1 MSIKIESH
9 NTINASDAAR
19 MPQDN
24 STQSSVSFR
33 IYELASPIFKKI
45 RDTAY
50 FIVSQR
56 GAFIQKAVEI
66 SNWALTSKP
75 PTFIGTYL
83 YGDTTLQKK
92 LDRHETLDILKPPQ
106 SAAPDTLELEKADYS
121 EEGEKDSTQMDLNFQ
136 NYKFD
141 KRAEN
146 EFEESISK
154 ISSLQDKSLIASIAV
169 ETSPE
174 SPSNEEQR
182 DSKIEDSFEIIQPLS
197 PELVEEMQNVSY
209 VTPGSM
215 TRVEQIWKNI
225 QTFNPFNSKTWGITA
240 PSNTTPDLDP
250 QDHSYKDLQI
260 ITPIIRDLRESR
272 IDSTSF
278 SIEQIKKDLTR
289 MNIIVNG
296 FRCSNI
302 QDFISHFGLTL
313 NAAETDILPTPNP
326 IIPKILNFAHQGT
339 LAFGCVQ
346 MSKKLK
352 NLSEPTLLFTQLP
365 EIFGN
370 INIHWDPEFP
380 EKTEIVCEE
389 HFQLKHLQEE
399 PNLVPNSIHLLRV
412 KNFLDREEITFT
424 KVHPEENAGTED
436 DFELVNRLEVEK
448 ESISADDDFEIFD
461 SNEITERSNEKEL
474 DDDFE
479 SIGSFDE
486 EDNTESNFDIALN
499 NLLNN
504 TNSPLLSGITSE
516 YLNALKNK
524 HPNFIYNDRLIYG
537 NIPITTDKIIEFLS
551 DLKNKHP
558 SNQVIFL
565 PFLVKGWTI
574 DHAVVA
580 VINLPNETIE
590 YFDPKGQSWFTTR
603 TEKQSSKNVFDFLIE
618 IGQKIISPTFSKEKV
633 LYNTKNIPQG
643 SFDNINC
650 GAFCLQFIEERVN
663 NNSFD
668 TIEDG
673 IVDKLINP
681 IEIRHQLANNLI
693 QNTY

>member
-33 IYELASPIFKKI
+33 IYELVSPIFKKI

-66 SNWALTSKP
+66 SNWALTSNP

-83 YGDTTLQKK
+83 YRDTTLQKK

-106 SAAPDTLELEKADYS
+106 STAPDTLELEKADYS

-154 ISSLQDKSLIASIAV
+154 ISSLQDKSLIASLAV

-225 QTFNPFNSKTWGITA
+225 QTFNPFNSKTWGITT

-250 QDHSYKDLQI
+250 QDHFYKDLQI

-272 IDSTSF
+272 
-278 SIEQIKKDLTR
+278 
-289 MNIIVNG
+289 
-296 FRCSNI
+296 
-302 QDFISHFGLTL
+302 
-313 NAAETDILPTPNP
+313 LP
-326 IIPKILNFAHQGT
+326 
-339 LAFGCVQ
+339 
-346 MSKKLK
+346 
-352 NLSEPTLLFTQLP
+352 TQLP
-365 EIFGN
+365 DIFAN

-389 HFQLKHLQEE
+389 HFQLKRLQEE

-412 KNFLDREEITFT
+412 KNFLDTEEITFT
-424 KVHPEENAGTED
+424 KVHQEENAGTED

-461 SNEITERSNEKEL
+461 SNEITERSNENEL

-486 EDNTESNFDIALN
+486 KDNTESNFDIALN

-504 TNSPLLSGITSE
+504 TNCPLLSGITSE

-565 PFLVKGWTI
+565 PFLVKGWTV

-580 VINLPNETIE
+580 VINLANETIE
-590 YFDPKGQSWFTTR
+590 YFDPKRQSWFTTR
-603 TEKQSSKNVFDFLIE
+603 TEKQSSKNVFDFLTE

-633 LYNTKNIPQG
+633 LYNAKNIPQG

-668 TIEDG
+668 AIEDD
-673 IVDKLINP
+673 IINKLINP

-693 QNTY
+693 QNTYSGLV